1 MNSFFLFVL
10 MTITLLIA
18 VYLYRVLRGPTVF
31 DRVLGLN
38 GVSTKAIILLVVI
51 GTVYDRVD
59 MFVDISTG
67 YALLNLVGSLAIAK
81 YLEERGGA
89 LDVSE

>member
-1 MNSFFLFVL
+1 MTAFFIGTLIAL
-10 MTITLLIA
+10 ALLIV
-18 VYLYRVLRGPTVF
+18 VYLYRVIQGPTVF

-38 GVSTKAIILLVVI
+38 GISSKAIILLVVI
-51 GTVYDRVD
+51 GTIYERVE

-81 YLEERGGA
+81 YLEQKRG
-89 LDVSE
+89 E